1 MTSLEAK
8 RTQFRKYLERSGVV
22 DALSKS
28 LIKLYEEQNKPN
40 DAIRFVRKYMCESC
54 PDDAMYDALK
64 VEVEEANRTIN
75 RLEQELE
82 RMKLKVKLTPD
93 EIAIKIDEGFKSLME
108 DEECV
113 DSLLRKHLTKEI
125 CDELKKTF
133 TPGPVEANLLDC
145 LKSGFE
151 HHASAVGVYAADIA
165 SYDVYRSLFDPI
177 IVDYHGQSENAS
189 EERLQ
194 KDSDWGD
201 IDEIENL
208 DPDHKYIVSTRIR
221 IARNLVEYPFFPKL
235 TEGQLVEIEQK
246 IIEAVES
253 LDEEH
258 AGVYL
263 SLKDIDVDT
272 QAEMVNRRILFR
284 KGDEFL
290 STAGCYRFWPTG
302 RGIFHNPAETF
313 LVWVNE
319 EDHMRII
326 SMTPNGD
333 IGDVYHR
340 MVKGLRALE
349 ERLNF
354 SHHDRYGFLTAC
366 PTNLGTTLRAS
377 VHIKLPLMAKNMERL
392 TSLMDQ
398 LNLQIRGTGGE
409 HTEIEDG
416 IMDISNKRRLGHTE
430 FELVKMLHD
439 GIAELIKAE
448 EDEELNE

>member
-28 LIKLYEEQNKPN
+28 LIKLYEEQNKPD
-40 DAIRFVRKYMCESC
+40 DAIRYVRKYMCETC
-54 PDDAMYDALK
+54 PDDAMYEALK
-64 VEVEEANRTIN
+64 AEVEEANRTIN

-82 RMKLKVKLTPD
+82 TVKSKVKLTPH
-93 EIAIKIDEGFKSLME
+93 EVAVLIDKGFKALMA
-108 DEECV
+108 DEECA

-125 CDELKKTF
+125 CDELKKLF
-133 TPGPVEANLLDC
+133 TPAPVEANLLDC
-145 LKSGFE
+145 VKSGLE
-151 HHASAVGVYAADIA
+151 HHSSSVGIYAADAA

-177 IVDYHGQSENAS
+177 IVDYHGQSENAG

-194 KDSDWGD
+194 KDSNWGD

-221 IARNLVEYPFFPKL
+221 IARNLVDHPYFPKI
-235 TEGQLVEIEQK
+235 TEDQYVEIEQK
-246 IIEAVES
+246 VIEAVES
-253 LDEEH
+253 LDGEH

-263 SLKDIDVDT
+263 SLKDLDADT
-272 QAEMVNRRILFR
+272 QAEMVGRRILFH

-290 STAGCYRFWPTG
+290 ATAGCYRFWPTG

-319 EDHMRII
+319 EDHLRII
-326 SMTPNGD
+326 SKTPSGD

-340 MVKGLRALE
+340 MVNGLRELE

-354 SHHDRYGFLTAC
+354 AHHDRYGFLTAC
-366 PTNLGTTLRAS
+366 PSNLGTTLRAS
-377 VHIKLPLMAKNMERL
+377 VHIRLPLLSKNMDRL
-392 TSLMDQ
+392 KTLSDE

-409 HTEIEDG
+409 HTAIEDG
-416 IMDISNKRRLGHTE
+416 IIDISNRRRLGHTE
-430 FELVKMLHD
+430 FELVKLLHD
-439 GIAELIKAE
+439 GISELLKLEQE
-448 EDEELNE
+448 EEMNE